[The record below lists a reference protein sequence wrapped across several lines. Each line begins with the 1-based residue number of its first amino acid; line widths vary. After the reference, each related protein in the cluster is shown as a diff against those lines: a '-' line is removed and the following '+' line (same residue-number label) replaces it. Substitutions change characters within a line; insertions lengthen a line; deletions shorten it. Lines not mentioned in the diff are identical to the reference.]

1 MGLAF
6 ECVNA
11 DRIRLSGR
19 GARRGELV
27 SRRTSFPRLFP
38 PLSISIPNSR
48 HETSKESVRRG
59 TKGDP
64 TDKADPHGGRPFFL
78 RVNPPISLH
87 PRAFFLLL
95 LRLLPSP
102 SFLASRPSL
111 FFFAPLESMA
121 GESNEVVVYR
131 PTGNSNPSHPSP
143 LNIKLTSNRIEE
155 PRPSN
160 FSFCRSGSQSHRRRE
175 VNFVAAAQG
184 TRYFM
189 DVVI

>member
-19 GARRGELV
+19 GGASWFRVAFLSTALSSPYLNPEFASRDVEGISAAWNERRPDGQ
-27 SRRTSFPRLFP
+27 SRPTRRPTVLFAGQPSNFP
-38 PLSISIPNSR
+38 I
-48 HETSKESVRRG
+48 
-59 TKGDP
+59 
-64 TDKADPHGGRPFFL
+64 
-78 RVNPPISLH
+78 LH

-102 SFLASRPSL
+102 SFLAPRPSL